1 MNGSPAFGRRLAQAL
16 RPLRRAAKV
25 LEAAQV
31 RRFGRS
37 AVSVLFR
44 TPVLVLETT
53 GRRSGAV
60 RETTVAF
67 HRLDDG
73 TVLIVGGAGG
83 QTRVPDWVANLRADP
98 RATVTLDRAPMP
110 VRVVELAG
118 AEREAAW
125 RRLREVWP
133 RIESYQQRA
142 GRRVPVFHLVPERE
156 GGRAPA

>member
-1 MNGSPAFGRRLAQAL
+1 MAGAGTFGRRLARAL
-16 RPLRRAAKV
+16 RSLRRAAKV

-53 GRRSGAV
+53 GRRSGAF

-98 RATVTLDRAPMP
+98 RATVTVDRAPMP
-110 VRVVELAG
+110 VRAVELAG

-142 GRRVPVFHLVPERE
+142 GRRVPVFHLVPE
-156 GGRAPA
+156 GDGRQAPA